1 MKDVSILILDL
12 LGQLF
17 RLGNLRHHLVPHS
30 SLSKDSTS
38 PSIGPSVCAV
48 SWWGFAAAAA
58 DDAGGGR
65 GRPSMS

>member
-48 SWWGFAAAAA
+48 SWWGSGTA
-58 DDAGGGR
+58 DDAGDGGR

>member
-48 SWWGFAAAAA
+48 SWWGFAVA
-58 DDAGGGR
+58 DDAGDGGR